1 MHVLVPRHR
10 AIVRTLFAM
19 SVALASSAFAAT
31 SNTSP
36 VAWRTN
42 LPYAPTGGGGPDA
55 FGYTWAVSTD
65 PGGPVF
71 DWIDIST
78 TGTLVTGLAD
88 DNSATTVTLPF
99 TFKYYW
105 TDINQFRIGSNGWI
119 GLGSSLP
126 SNIASCFPAIP
137 TGGGAGDSYLAP
149 FMGDLNFTGAGNL
162 GSVRYLVD
170 APNQRL
176 VISYL
181 NVPYWSATAPG
192 WVGSN
197 TFQVIL
203 DAVTRRIKFQYQGLA
218 GFTGAASCID
228 LVGGIEA
235 PQGNIGLQT
244 FSDAQPPGN
253 RAIEFTYPNP
263 PLIQII
269 DPTPSALTS
278 AGLGGVFQV
287 AGTAATLSATVTND
301 GDGAT
306 TSAVTATGIVLDSGG
321 NSIYNQPATIPSLAG
336 GASAVVDFPTPPVLA
351 AGHYTFRV
359 TVSGGG
365 DINPGNNQRDVE
377 IVAVPQG
384 TTRFEYVGN
393 ETSAASLDWNGTFDG
408 SDGTGLGVLF
418 VPPGGGYVVNSL
430 GFQLTSNVAGT
441 QSKLKLVDNDGPN
454 GTPGTVLGEALAPTG
469 PTGSWI
475 DLPITPVAIDGD
487 GVYVL
492 WIDRGGAFISLST
505 VAPASR
511 RSIEFFAFGYAAW
524 RTNDSQDI
532 FLRASAT
539 FVDPIFA
546 NGFE

>member
-10 AIVRTLFAM
+10 AIGRTLFAM
-19 SVALASSAFAAT
+19 SVALAGSAFAAT
-31 SNTSP
+31 PSSSP
-36 VAWRTN
+36 VAWRAN

-71 DWIDIST
+71 DWVDIST
-78 TGTLVTGLAD
+78 TGTLVAGLAD
-88 DNSATTVTLPF
+88 DNSAATITLPF

-105 TDINQFRIGSNGWI
+105 TDVNQFRIGSNGWI
-119 GLGSSLP
+119 GLGTSLP

-137 TGGGAGDSYLAP
+137 TPGGAGDSYVAP

-162 GSVRYLVD
+162 GSVRYLID
-170 APNQRL
+170 EPNQRL
-176 VISYL
+176 IVSYL

-203 DAVTRRIKFQYQGLA
+203 DAVTRKIKFQYQGLA
-218 GFTGAASCID
+218 GFVGAAACVD
-228 LVGGIEA
+228 LVGGIES
-235 PQGNIGLQT
+235 PQGTIGLQT
-244 FSDAQPPGN
+244 FTDAQPPGN

-269 DPTPSALTS
+269 DPTPSALTN
-278 AGLGGVFQV
+278 AGLGGVFQY
-287 AGTAATLSATVTND
+287 AGTAATLSATITND

-306 TSAVTATGIVLDSGG
+306 TSAVSVTGSVLDSGG
-321 NSIYNQPATIPSLAG
+321 SSIYTQTLGIPSLAG

-377 IVAVPQG
+377 IVAIPQNT
-384 TTRFEYVGN
+384 TTRLDFVGS
-393 ETSAASLDWNGTFDG
+393 ETGAASLDWNGTFDG
-408 SDGTGLGVLF
+408 TDGTGLGVLF
-418 VPPGGGYVVNSL
+418 VPPAPGLIVNSL
-430 GFQLTSNVAGT
+430 GFQLTSNTAGT
-441 QSKLKLVDNDGPN
+441 VSKLKLVDNDGPN
-454 GTPGTVLGEALAPTG
+454 GTPGTVLGEALTPTG
-469 PTGSWI
+469 PNNTWI
-475 DLPITPVAIDGD
+475 DVPITPVVIDGN

-492 WIDRGGAFISLST
+492 WIDRGAAFISLST
-505 VAPASR
+505 TAPISR
-511 RSIEFFAFGYAAW
+511 RSIEFFSSGYAAW
-524 RTNDSQDI
+524 RTNDSQEI
-532 FLRASAT
+532 FLRAT
-539 FVDPIFA
+539 VTVDAVFA
-546 NGFE
+546 DGFE